1 MLDRDPAPISYLAI
15 FFVVLLAVTCGN
27 LLSTWI
33 AARGAA
39 YMVEKA
45 SAEFAR
51 TFAETQKQITANTNA
66 ALQRNQEAQRQAHQR
81 ARAERA
87 NSPTGTKLAQQ
98 CYDWHR
104 AYEQLK
110 SETALQ
116 QKNRHCSSY
125 EHFLETGS
133 VKLDMTIR
141 PGK

>member
-1 MLDRDPAPISYLAI
+1 MHLVPRRLKAQQLIHDARLRELRESA
-15 FFVVLLAVTCGN
+15 FVFQ
-27 LLSTWI
+27 I
-33 AARGAA
+33 R
-39 YMVEKA
+39 
-45 SAEFAR
+45 
-51 TFAETQKQITANTNA
+51 KQITANTNA